1 MIPYTLDDRTAGYGY
16 ALLSIV
22 EMSANGIGAVLAGHF
37 YLTDPALPM
46 AISIL
51 ISPIVIAASPPF
63 PTQRAPPPENAHDI
77 TATNCMDRNLN
88 FVSVSGCLAL
98 RSALGVPEDYWFRS
112 WSRTLFS
119 RCHTDLRY

>member
-51 ISPIVIAASPPF
+51 ISPIIIARLATIPD
-63 PTQRAPPPENAHDI
+63 PTRAPTGE
-77 TATNCMDRNLN
+77 
-88 FVSVSGCLAL
+88 
-98 RSALGVPEDYWFRS
+98 RS
-112 WSRTLFS
+112 
-119 RCHTDLRY
+119 